1 MGHSVIGHLDR
12 HSPVPLY
19 YQFKQSLLERFEN
32 DEFPIGQPI
41 PPEMDL
47 VTGYGISR
55 ATVRR
60 AMQEME
66 HEGYIHRIPGKGTF
80 VLRTRIRR
88 GLTRM
93 SSFTEDMQERG
104 QKVTSRLLELAPKA
118 PPPYIAQQFGLGAE
132 EPLFYV
138 YRLRLADGLPI
149 VINASYL
156 RLPAEV
162 SLSEKEVCA
171 AVSLWALLEL
181 KGLHLIEADR
191 VIEAVLA
198 SEERAALLDV
208 PVGTALLQ
216 VEGMAYTVNHIPVE
230 YSLVLSSGER
240 YKYSVHLER

>member
-1 MGHSVIGHLDR
+1 MALLDR

-32 DEFPIGQPI
+32 DEFPVGQPM
-41 PPEMDL
+41 PPEMEL
-47 VTGYGISR
+47 VSEYGISR

-66 HEGYIHRIPGKGTF
+66 HEGYIHRQPGKGTF

-93 SSFTEDMQERG
+93 SSLTEDMLERG
-104 QKVTSRLLELAPKA
+104 QTVTSRLLDFSQKV
-118 PPPYIAQQFGLGAE
+118 PPAHIAQQFDLAPE
-132 EPLFYV
+132 TPLLYV
-138 YRLRLADGLPI
+138 YRLRLADGSPI
-149 VINASYL
+149 VINVSYIK
-156 RLPAEV
+156 LPAGI
-162 SLSEKEVCA
+162 SISEKELRA
-171 AVSLWALLEL
+171 TATLWGLLEL

-191 VIEAVLA
+191 VIESILA

-230 YSLVLSSGER
+230 YSLVISSGER